1 MKPFSHKMAKMG
13 HDIKRVAD
21 EEWESMNPV
30 SFSGKM
36 PKGDNYFARA
46 WSDWNDD
53 DYLAHGVDA
62 MRNTGVSNQ
71 YARFNSAT
79 DSRKTLDI
87 GHLDLDNFYGSHITG
102 RNEGRNPL
110 AYNYDPSAL
119 NKLPTDMPKLSVND
133 SPING
138 AKIRPANLRATR
150 AGLGLPA
157 MITSFT
163 TGQVAEEAE
172 EESPPE
178 EANTDPHAPPPKTD
192 ADRSAERMNQPRMPG
207 GGSVRASSA
216 SGAVDAG
223 GVGSFTRE
231 EELDTM
237 RTSGGRTIKTG
248 HPPLTTREEAEEE
261 EEEDEEEEEEEEEE
275 EGEEG
280 EEGEAKEGGG
290 GGGGGNETA
299 SKTSRAKGGASGRK
313 TGYKFETRKNELEA
327 SFPGI
332 TNGRKNSPQA
342 SYATLSKEQQK
353 FLVAYAQGKPGKP
366 SEDMLYN
373 YGVDQTR
380 DVEKQHDYMLSLINS
395 HDEKEGKKGMF
406 GKRLDMMK
414 IAQELPR
421 ISIGKLF
428 SLSAEGRDL
437 VYDSVLDK
445 VDETK
450 MKSLTDHD
458 LDVLVK
464 FYKDASKRVGR
475 EVAPPTT
482 SASED
487 MGNTASEERLRG
499 SMEKY
504 TPSETKKEEEAR
516 VKRLQNKGYEPKPPK
531 KKSVALD
538 A

>member
-1 MKPFSHKMAKMG
+1 MKSFSHKMASMG
-13 HDIKRVAD
+13 HDIKKIAD
-21 EEWESMNPV
+21 DEWESMNPV

-46 WSDWNDD
+46 WNDWNDD
-53 DYLAHGVDA
+53 DYLAHGADA

-110 AYNYDPSAL
+110 AYNYDPAAL
-119 NKLPTDMPKLSVND
+119 SKLPTDMPKLSVND

-157 MITSFT
+157 MVASFT
-163 TGQVAEEAE
+163 TGQAAEEKE

-178 EANTDPHAPPPKTD
+178 DANTDPHAPPPKTD
-192 ADRSAERMNQPRMPG
+192 TDKAAERMNQPRMPG
-207 GGSVRASSA
+207 GGSVKPSTA

-223 GVGSFTRE
+223 GSGTFTRE

-248 HPPLTTREEAEEE
+248 HPLMTAKEEEEEGEEEEE
-261 EEEDEEEEEEEEEE
+261 EEEDEEEEE
-275 EGEEG
+275 G
-280 EEGEAKEGGG
+280 EEGEAEGGG

-313 TGYKFETRKNELEA
+313 TGFKFETRQAELEA

-332 TNGRKNSPQA
+332 TNGRKNSAQA
-342 SYATLSKEQQK
+342 SYGTLSKEQQK
-353 FLVAYAQGKPGKP
+353 FLVSYAQGKPGKP
-366 SEDMLYN
+366 SEDMMMN
-373 YGVDQTR
+373 YGVDQGK

-406 GKRLDMMK
+406 GKGLDLMK

-421 ISIGKLF
+421 ISIGKLL

-445 VDETK
+445 VEGARV
-450 MKSLTDHD
+450 KSLTDHD

-475 EVAPPTT
+475 EIAPPT
-482 SASED
+482 SHASED

-499 SMEKY
+499 RMEQY
-504 TPSETKKEEEAR
+504 APPSETKKEETAR
-516 VKRLQNKGYEPKPPK
+516 VKRLQTKGYEPKPPK
-531 KKSVALD
+531 KKSVSIEA
-538 A
+538 

>member
-1 MKPFSHKMAKMG
+1 
-13 HDIKRVAD
+13 
-21 EEWESMNPV
+21 
-30 SFSGKM
+30 
-36 PKGDNYFARA
+36 
-46 WSDWNDD
+46 
-53 DYLAHGVDA
+53 
-62 MRNTGVSNQ
+62 
-71 YARFNSAT
+71 
-79 DSRKTLDI
+79 
-87 GHLDLDNFYGSHITG
+87 
-102 RNEGRNPL
+102 
-110 AYNYDPSAL
+110 
-119 NKLPTDMPKLSVND
+119 
-133 SPING
+133 
-138 AKIRPANLRATR
+138 
-150 AGLGLPA
+150 
-157 MITSFT
+157 
-163 TGQVAEEAE
+163 
-172 EESPPE
+172 
-178 EANTDPHAPPPKTD
+178 
-192 ADRSAERMNQPRMPG
+192 
-207 GGSVRASSA
+207 VR
-216 SGAVDAG
+216 
-223 GVGSFTRE
+223 
-231 EELDTM
+231 
-237 RTSGGRTIKTG
+237 
-248 HPPLTTREEAEEE
+248 
-261 EEEDEEEEEEEEEE
+261 
-275 EGEEG
+275 
-280 EEGEAKEGGG
+280 

-353 FLVAYAQGKPGKP
+353 FLVAYAQGKPGTP
-366 SEDMLYN
+366 SEDMMLN
-373 YGVDQTR
+373 YGIDQTR

-406 GKRLDMMK
+406 GKKLDMMK

-464 FYKDASKRVGR
+464 FYKDATKRVGR
-475 EVAPPTT
+475 EIAPP
-482 SASED
+482 SVDAPEE

-516 VKRLQNKGYEPKPPK
+516 VKRLQKKGYEPKPPK
-531 KKSVALD
+531 KKSVVID